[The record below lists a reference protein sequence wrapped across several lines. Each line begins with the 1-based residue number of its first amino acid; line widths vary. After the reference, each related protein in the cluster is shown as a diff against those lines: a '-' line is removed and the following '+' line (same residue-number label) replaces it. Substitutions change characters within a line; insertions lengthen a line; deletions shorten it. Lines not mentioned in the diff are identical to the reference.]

1 MKPLPRVP
9 VRTSVVPFTGGLDVT
24 TPPLMANPGMCR
36 DALNMVE
43 DLLGG
48 YARHQGYV
56 RYDGSNAIRLAVWA
70 PLPVLLSQ
78 PVAAGATITQGASSA
93 HVLDIE
99 EGPASAILILTDIAG
114 EFVAGEFQAGGVTVG
129 TALDQ
134 NQYLQPISLRNQNIY
149 KTKAQDRARGRVLPP
164 PGSGA
169 VLGMAWFAGFLYAFR
184 NSADGLQA
192 NLWRAEET
200 GWEQVKLPVPL
211 LPSGRY
217 EIIAANFTGN
227 PSTKKLYG
235 CDGVNKAFSFD
246 GANFVQIS
254 TGMALDNPQHIC
266 AHSGHLF
273 LSFYG
278 SLQNS
283 ALGDPTAWAPR
294 LGAGEI
300 GLGEQITNLKPVIG
314 SDGTNALAV
323 FTEHQSG
330 ILYGTSNADWQLIV
344 YRDNAGAA
352 PRSVQSIEQTWLI
365 DNFGISDLSASQS
378 FGNFGGNSASQ
389 RVNPQLIPKRN
400 QVADTYISRENSRYC
415 ILFKDGTGFV
425 CLVRGSK
432 VVSIMPTKFPHE
444 MRCALSVEAED
455 GSERIFFG
463 GEDGYVY
470 ELGFGNSFDGDEI
483 EWMLSMHF
491 NHIKTPSTI
500 KKFRMAEFEVFGSG
514 YCEFNLGHTLGHG
527 SDSLA
532 QPYDQAQEADTAPLS
547 WDVFFWDFFRWD
559 GNNLVPMR
567 YALYGNATNISFIFQ
582 GKDNFCDSLR
592 LSGATILYSFTKDKR

>member
-9 VRTSVVPFTGGLDVT
+9 VRTAVVPFRGGLDIS
-24 TPPLMANPGMCR
+24 TPPLMADPGTCKES
-36 DALNMVE
+36 LNMVE
-43 DLLGG
+43 DILGG
-48 YARHQGYV
+48 YVQHQGYA
-56 RYDGSNAIRLAVWA
+56 RYDGTGAVQRAVWA
-70 PLPVLLSQ
+70 PLPVSLTQ
-78 PVAAGATITQGASSA
+78 PIAVGSPITQGAASG
-93 HVLDIE
+93 HVLAIE
-99 EGPASAILILTDIAG
+99 EGATSAIIILTVIVG
-114 EFVAGEFQAGGVTVG
+114 SFVAGDFQQGGITVG
-129 TALDQ
+129 SVLDQ
-134 NQYLQPISLRNQNIY
+134 KQYLQPISLKNQNIY
-149 KTKAQDRARGRVLPP
+149 KALSQEHVRSTVLAP

-169 VLGMAWFAGFLYAFR
+169 ILGMQWLGGFLYAFR

-192 NLWRAEET
+192 NLWRAGEV
-200 GWEQVKLPVPL
+200 GWTQVALPVTL
-211 LPSGRY
+211 LPNGRY
-217 EIIAANFTGN
+217 ETVVANFTGN
-227 PSTKKLYG
+227 PATRKVYG

-246 GANFVQIS
+246 GATFTQIT
-254 TGMALDNPQHIC
+254 TGMTPDNPQHIC
-266 AHSGHLF
+266 AHSDHLF

-283 ALGDPTAWAPR
+283 AIGDPTSWTPR

-300 GLGEQITNLKPVIG
+300 GFGEQITNLKSVIG

-323 FTEHQSG
+323 FTERQSG

-352 PRSVQSIEQTWLI
+352 PRSVQSIEQTWLV
-365 DNFGISDLSASQS
+365 DNFGISDLSASQA
-378 FGNFGGNSASQ
+378 FGNFGGNSSSQ

-400 QVADTYISRENSRYC
+400 QIADTYIDRSKSRYC

-425 CLVRGSK
+425 CMVRGSK
-432 VVSIMPTKFPHE
+432 IVSIMPTKFPHK
-444 MRCALSVEAED
+444 MRCALSVETED

-470 ELGFGNSFDGDEI
+470 EIGVGNSFDGEDK
-483 EWMLSMHF
+483 EWFLSTHY
-491 NHIKTPSTI
+491 NHLKTPTTI
-500 KKFRMAEFEVFGSG
+500 KKFRMAEFEVYGSG
-514 YCEFNLGHTLGHG
+514 YCEFLLGHTLEYG
-527 SDSLA
+527 SDSVG
-532 QPYDQAQEADTAPLS
+532 QPYDQLKDADTAPVP

-592 LSGATILYSFTKDKR
+592 LSGATILYSLTKDKR